1 MVNVVSVRIA
11 YDLGTRRVPV
21 KGLDRSAKRSRPP
34 TASPYWDS
42 AIIAAARAL
51 GCREFY
57 SGDLGHG
64 HVSDGVVIVSP
75 FR

>member
-1 MVNVVSVRIA
+1 MVNVVRVRIA
-11 YDLGTRRVPV
+11 YDMGARRITV
-21 KGLDRSAKRSRPP
+21 KGLDRWGKRSRPP

-57 SGDLGHG
+57 SGHLGHG
-64 HVSDGVVIVSP
+64 QEIDGVVIVSP